1 MKTYTK
7 DSLIQALLAIRQMG
21 WIKNA
26 RPGNAG
32 GVGNTLEDLLEI
44 EENNLPIPNAAEWEL
59 KTTRAKGSSLTT
71 GFHIEP
77 SPTAYKFVPR
87 ILLPLYGWPHE
98 KAGIKYPADEMSF
111 RQTINACGRTD
122 RGFGININYSE
133 RKIEVSFDY
142 RAVASKHSD
151 WLKTVETRVGLTE
164 LSPQPY
170 WGFNNLFHVLG
181 IKLKNC
187 FYIKAQTK
195 KIEGVE
201 YFWYKEIYMLSDSI
215 RIDSSWHLRTANF
228 WWISMQGQGIT
239 TELSLEQEKISYPN
253 CIHLQFLCKRL
264 IVL

>member
-170 WGFNNLFHVLG
+170 WGFNDLFHVLG

-201 YFWYKEIYMLSDSI
+201 YFWYKEIYMLSGFDQDRFIMALENCKLLVDFDARTGHNHGTKFRARKDILPELYTSSI
-215 RIDSSWHLRTANF
+215 
-228 WWISMQGQGIT
+228 
-239 TELSLEQEKISYPN
+239 SL
-253 CIHLQFLCKRL
+253 
-264 IVL
+264 

>member
-111 RQTINACGRTD
+111 RP
-122 RGFGININYSE
+122 
-133 RKIEVSFDY
+133 VSY
-142 RAVASKHSD
+142 THIRAHE
-151 WLKTVETRVGLTE
+151 TVLDLVCRL
-164 LSPQPY
+164 L
-170 WGFNNLFHVLG
+170 
-181 IKLKNC
+181 
-187 FYIKAQTK
+187 
-195 KIEGVE
+195 
-201 YFWYKEIYMLSDSI
+201 
-215 RIDSSWHLRTANF
+215 
-228 WWISMQGQGIT
+228 
-239 TELSLEQEKISYPN
+239 LEQQKN
-253 CIHLQFLCKRL
+253 NTQQTT
-264 IVL
+264 